1 MMDNRRIYLMRHG
14 ETLYQRVANEGALG
28 NGTLTER
35 GREQIVAASLLL
47 RGVPLDAI
55 YSSPLERATETAA
68 IIAEE
73 KNLDVQVVPELR
85 EIIPSEETLAQKNL
99 TQIFEEIRRF
109 FQAYDAD
116 WDERYLGG
124 ESFRQVHARAGR
136 LLRHLLD
143 RDDWTTVLLVG
154 HGGVNNALLA
164 RATGTTGGRILNI
177 EQDFGCINVID
188 VVRGRPFLRMANFTL
203 YDQLKIN
210 LREHSLD
217 IILKLLRDRGVIDA
231 D

>member
-1 MMDNRRIYLMRHG
+1 MDNRRIYLMRHG

-35 GREQIVAASLLL
+35 GREQIAAVSLLL

-55 YSSPLERATETAA
+55 YASPLERARETAA
-68 IIAEE
+68 IIAAE
-73 KNLDVQVVPELR
+73 NGLDVRIVPELS
-85 EIIPSEETLAQKNL
+85 EIIPSDETLAQKSL
-99 TQIFEEIRRF
+99 TGIFKEIRRF
-109 FQAYDAD
+109 FQTYDAD

-124 ESFRQVHARAGR
+124 ESFRQVYDRAGR
-136 LLRHLLD
+136 LLRRLLD
-143 RDDWTTVLLVG
+143 RDDWTTLLLVG

-164 RATGTTGGRILNI
+164 HATGTTGGRILNV

-188 VVRGRPFLRMANFTL
+188 VMGGRPFLRMANFTL

-217 IILKLLRDRGVIDA
+217 IILKLLRGRGIIEA

>member
-1 MMDNRRIYLMRHG
+1 MDNRRIYLMRHG

-35 GREQIVAASLLL
+35 GREQIAAVSLLL

-55 YSSPLERATETAA
+55 YASPLERARETAA
-68 IIAEE
+68 IVAAE
-73 KNLDVQVVPELR
+73 NGLDVRIAPELS
-85 EIIPSEETLAQKNL
+85 EIVPSEETLAQKSL
-99 TQIFEEIRRF
+99 TGIFKEIRRF
-109 FQAYDAD
+109 FQTYDAD

-124 ESFRQVHARAGR
+124 ESFRQVYDRAGR
-136 LLRHLLD
+136 LLRRLLD
-143 RDDWTTVLLVG
+143 RDDWTTLLLVG

-164 RATGTTGGRILNI
+164 HATGTTGGRILNV

-188 VVRGRPFLRMANFTL
+188 VMGGRPFLRMANFTL

-217 IILKLLRDRGVIDA
+217 IILELLRGRGIIEA

>member
-1 MMDNRRIYLMRHG
+1 MANRRIYLMRHG

-35 GREQIVAASLLL
+35 GREQIAAVSLLL

-55 YSSPLERATETAA
+55 YASPLERARETAA
-68 IIAEE
+68 IIAAE
-73 KNLDVQVVPELR
+73 NGLDVRIVPELS
-85 EIIPSEETLAQKNL
+85 EIIPNDETLAQKSL
-99 TQIFEEIRRF
+99 TGIFKEIRRF
-109 FQAYDAD
+109 FQTYDAD

-124 ESFRQVHARAGR
+124 ESFRQVYDRAGR
-136 LLRHLLD
+136 LLRRLLAH
-143 RDDWTTVLLVG
+143 DDWTTLLLVG

-164 RATGTTGGRILNI
+164 HATGTTGGRILNV

-188 VVRGRPFLRMANFTL
+188 VMGGRPFLRMANFTL

-217 IILKLLRDRGVIDA
+217 IILELLRGRGIIEA

>member
-1 MMDNRRIYLMRHG
+1 MANRRIYLMRHG

-35 GREQIVAASLLL
+35 GREQIAAVSLLL

-55 YSSPLERATETAA
+55 YASPLERARETAA
-68 IIAEE
+68 IIAAE
-73 KNLDVQVVPELR
+73 NGLDVRIVPELS
-85 EIIPSEETLAQKNL
+85 EIIPSDETLAQKSL
-99 TQIFEEIRRF
+99 TGIFKEIRRF
-109 FQAYDAD
+109 FQTYDAD

-124 ESFRQVHARAGR
+124 ESFRQVYDRAGR
-136 LLRHLLD
+136 LLRRLLD
-143 RDDWTTVLLVG
+143 RADWTTLLLVG

-164 RATGTTGGRILNI
+164 HATGTTGGRILNV

-188 VVRGRPFLRMANFTL
+188 VMGGRPFLRMANFTL

-217 IILKLLRDRGVIDA
+217 IILELLRGRGIIEA

>member
-1 MMDNRRIYLMRHG
+1 MANRRIYLMRHG

-35 GREQIVAASLLL
+35 GREQIAAVSLLL

-55 YSSPLERATETAA
+55 YASPLERARETAA
-68 IIAEE
+68 IVAAE
-73 KNLDVQVVPELR
+73 NGLDVRIVPELS
-85 EIIPSEETLAQKNL
+85 EIIPSDETLAQKSL
-99 TQIFEEIRRF
+99 TGIFKEIRRF
-109 FQAYDAD
+109 FQTYDAD

-124 ESFRQVHARAGR
+124 ESFRQVYDRAGR
-136 LLRHLLD
+136 LLRNLLD
-143 RDDWTTVLLVG
+143 LDDWTTLLLVG

-164 RATGTTGGRILNI
+164 HATGTTGGRILNV

-188 VVRGRPFLRMANFTL
+188 VMGGRPFLRMANFTL

-217 IILKLLRDRGVIDA
+217 IILELLRGRGIIEA

>member
-1 MMDNRRIYLMRHG
+1 MAHRRIYLMRHG

-35 GREQIVAASLLL
+35 GREQIAAVSLLL

-55 YSSPLERATETAA
+55 YASPLERARETAA
-68 IIAEE
+68 IVAAE
-73 KNLDVQVVPELR
+73 NGLDVRTVPELS
-85 EIIPSEETLAQKNL
+85 EIIPSDETLAQKSL
-99 TQIFEEIRRF
+99 TDIFKEIRRF
-109 FQAYDAD
+109 FQTYDAD

-124 ESFRQVHARAGR
+124 ESFRQVYDRAGR

-143 RDDWTTVLLVG
+143 RDDWTTLLLVG

-164 RATGTTGGRILNI
+164 HATGTTGGRILNV

-188 VVRGRPFLRMANFTL
+188 VMGSRPFLRMANFTL

-217 IILKLLRDRGVIDA
+217 IILDLLRGRGIIEA

>member
-1 MMDNRRIYLMRHG
+1 MAHRRIYLMRHG

-35 GREQIVAASLLL
+35 GREQIAAVSLLL

-55 YSSPLERATETAA
+55 YASPLERARETAA
-68 IIAEE
+68 IVAAE
-73 KNLDVQVVPELR
+73 NGLDVRTVPELS
-85 EIIPSEETLAQKNL
+85 EIVPSDGTLAQKSL
-99 TQIFEEIRRF
+99 TDIFKEIRRF
-109 FQAYDAD
+109 FQTYDAD

-124 ESFRQVHARAGR
+124 ESFRQVYDRAGR
-136 LLRHLLD
+136 LLRRLLD
-143 RDDWTTVLLVG
+143 RDDWTTLLLVG

-164 RATGTTGGRILNI
+164 HATGTTGGRILNV

-188 VVRGRPFLRMANFTL
+188 VMGGRPFLRMANFTL

-217 IILKLLRDRGVIDA
+217 IILDLLRGRGIIEA

>member
-1 MMDNRRIYLMRHG
+1 MRHG

-35 GREQIVAASLLL
+35 GREQIAAASLLL

-55 YSSPLERATETAA
+55 YASPLERARETAA
-68 IIAEE
+68 IIAAE
-73 KNLDVQVVPELR
+73 NGLDVRIVPELS
-85 EIIPSEETLAQKNL
+85 EIIPSDETLAQKSL
-99 TQIFEEIRRF
+99 TGIFKEIRRF
-109 FQAYDAD
+109 FQTYDAD
-116 WDERYLGG
+116 WDECYLGG
-124 ESFRQVHARAGR
+124 ESFRQVYDRAGR
-136 LLRHLLD
+136 LLRRLLD
-143 RDDWTTVLLVG
+143 RDDWTTLLLVG

-164 RATGTTGGRILNI
+164 HATGTTGGRILNV

-188 VVRGRPFLRMANFTL
+188 VMGGRPFLRMANFTL

-217 IILKLLRDRGVIDA
+217 IILELLRGRGIIEA

>member
-1 MMDNRRIYLMRHG
+1 MANRRIYLMRHG

-35 GREQIVAASLLL
+35 GREQIATLSLLL

-55 YSSPLERATETAA
+55 YASPLERARETAA
-68 IIAEE
+68 IIAAE
-73 KNLDVQVVPELR
+73 NGLDVRIVPELS
-85 EIIPSEETLAQKNL
+85 EIIPSDETLAQKSL
-99 TQIFEEIRRF
+99 TGIFKEIRRF
-109 FQAYDAD
+109 FQTYDAD

-124 ESFRQVHARAGR
+124 ESFRQVYDRAGR
-136 LLRHLLD
+136 LLRRLLD
-143 RDDWTTVLLVG
+143 RDDWTTLLLVG

-164 RATGTTGGRILNI
+164 HATGTTGGRILNV

-188 VVRGRPFLRMANFTL
+188 VMGGRPFLRMANFTL

-217 IILKLLRDRGVIDA
+217 IILELLRGRGIIEA